1 MITLEQIA
9 QYFED
14 GLNAVYNKK
23 YIKFSIATNAG
34 IVRESIREQNTVTHF
49 ITGSLVV
56 NSSSNDAN
64 LLVMGANGLSLQFP
78 IPTRQPRATANEK
91 VLPRT
96 QNGRFPFVDET
107 MKAIN
112 DYFKEAQS
120 FILMDGEDEY
130 SLSFHAGTSMAEG
143 ATIEEEIG
151 ECVMAF
157 VSITLYF
164 IKGGIISKDVQVTID
179 GERIPFQVLRTGR
192 SSELSRD
199 VFSGKYISKAIAS
212 STAFS
217 IDVQFPANAD
227 VTTAETVTFLLD
239 GTPNVAHFVTL
250 KYGADA
256 EEKIYFMTF
265 DNVNTN
271 AQGVTVSGITVA
283 FLEVVEVTDALNYP
297 AGYQAGIFRF
307 SSSETPSI
315 TFTLP
320 ENCKFYI
327 GGVTGQGEGVQTIT
341 LTPDDFVLNEETG
354 EYNVYLVTDK
364 TVNVI
369 SDVPFEVVYG
379 GR

>member
-14 GLNAVYNKK
+14 GLNSVYNKK
-23 YIKFSIATNAG
+23 YIKFSIAANAG
-34 IVRESIREQNTVTHF
+34 IVREPIREQNTVTHF
-49 ITGSLVV
+49 VTGSLTV

-64 LLVMGANGLSLQFP
+64 LLVMGANVLSLQFP
-78 IPTRQPRATANEK
+78 IPTRQPRTTANEK

-96 QNGRFPFVDET
+96 KNGRFPFVDEV
-107 MKAIN
+107 MKVIN

-120 FILMDGEDEY
+120 FVLMDGEDEY

-143 ATIEEEIG
+143 ASIDPDIG

-199 VFSGKYISKAIAS
+199 VFSDKYISKAIAS

-227 VTTAETVTFLLD
+227 VTTSETLAFLLD
-239 GTPNVAHFVTL
+239 GAPNTAHFLTV
-250 KYGADA
+250 KYGAEA
-256 EEKIYFMTF
+256 EEKLYLMIF
-265 DNVNTN
+265 DNVVTN
-271 AQGVTVSGITVA
+271 AQGVTVSGMTSA
-283 FLEVVEVTDALNYP
+283 FVEVVEVTDAVNFP
-297 AGYQAGIFRF
+297 VGYQVLKFIFSDTKATSISF
-307 SSSETPSI
+307 SVDE
-315 TFTLP
+315 
-320 ENCKFYI
+320 ECDFYL
-327 GGVTGQGEGVQTIT
+327 GGVTGSGTGEQTIA
-341 LTPDDFVLNEETG
+341 LSPDDFVYNEEG
-354 EYNVYLVTDK
+354 DNYFVYLVTNK
-364 TVNVI
+364 KVTVY
-369 SDVPFEVVYG
+369 SSVPYEVA
-379 GR
+379 